1 MPLNK
6 KQLNE
11 LDIILREDYG
21 KKLSQSDLFEFGNS
35 LISYF
40 ELLSKIYLRNKIKDK
55 ICDCCEKCFG
65 ERKEDEVGEFSE
77 IRNSVAH
84 GFKDVSDPEEIKI
97 MIEKTPQIKDLAR
110 RFLNFWSKKIDMI
123 RKGKID

>member
-40 ELLSKIYLRNKIKDK
+40 ELLGKIYLRNRIKDRSYEAKSK
-55 ICDCCEKCFG
+55 I
-65 ERKEDEVGEFSE
+65 
-77 IRNSVAH
+77 A
-84 GFKDVSDPEEIKI
+84 
-97 MIEKTPQIKDLAR
+97 
-110 RFLNFWSKKIDMI
+110 
-123 RKGKID
+123 

>member
-40 ELLSKIYLRNKIKDK
+40 ELLSKIHLRNKIKVKNYEVKSK
-55 ICDCCEKCFG
+55 I
-65 ERKEDEVGEFSE
+65 
-77 IRNSVAH
+77 
-84 GFKDVSDPEEIKI
+84 
-97 MIEKTPQIKDLAR
+97 
-110 RFLNFWSKKIDMI
+110 
-123 RKGKID
+123 